1 MGYDLKRDFSHGSYS
16 SPISYANSAS
26 GGFGSG
32 APNLDY
38 FPRSSGIGDY
48 GGNPENKIGMRLDL

>member
-1 MGYDLKRDFSHGSYS
+1 MSYDLKRDSGQESYS
-16 SPISYANSAS
+16 SIRYANQAS
-26 GGFGSG
+26 GGFGSR